1 MAKII
6 TIKGIRRI
14 AQYFKPIGSLPQ
26 IRIDF
31 GEASNIY
38 LNSDLIAFVEKDA
51 VVFKETNEKTEF
63 TCLVL
68 KGDFYDIMT
77 EYTIEE
83 VIKLIND

>member
-1 MAKII
+1 MGKII
-6 TIKGIRRI
+6 TIKGIFRI
-14 AQYFKPIGSLPQ
+14 AVYDGPIRSLPQ

-31 GEASNIY
+31 GKASNIY
-38 LNSDLIAFVEKDA
+38 LNSDLIAFVQKDA

-63 TCLVL
+63 TNLVL
-68 KGDFYDIMT
+68 KGNFYNIMT

>member
-1 MAKII
+1 MGKII
-6 TIKGIRRI
+6 TIKGLRLIPEHI
-14 AQYFKPIGSLPQ
+14 KTIGNSHQ

-31 GEASNIY
+31 GKASNIY
-38 LNSDLIAFVEKDA
+38 LNSDLIAFVLKDA

-63 TCLVL
+63 TNLVL
-68 KGDFYDIMT
+68 KGNFYNIMT